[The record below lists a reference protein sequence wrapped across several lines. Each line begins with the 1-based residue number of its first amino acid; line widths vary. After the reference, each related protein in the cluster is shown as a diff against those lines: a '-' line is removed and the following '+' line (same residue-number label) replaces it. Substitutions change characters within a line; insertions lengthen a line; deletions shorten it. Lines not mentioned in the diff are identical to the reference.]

1 MELTEKQRRKQE
13 YNRLY
18 RAKNR
23 EAILKQSRQARY
35 EIRLAALVYYSTGD
49 IPECT
54 CCGETEVK
62 FLGIDHID
70 GGGTKHRQATKSKYM
85 MHWLKTQGYP
95 DGFQTLCHNC
105 NMAKGFYGV
114 CQHKEK
120 LVKGEDN
127 DNI

>member
-1 MELTEKQRRKQE
+1 MELTEKQKRKQE
-13 YNRLY
+13 YNRQY

-35 EIRLAALVYYSTGD
+35 EIRLAALVYYSLGD

-54 CCGETEVK
+54 CCGETEIK

-70 GGGTKHRQATKSKYM
+70 GGGTKHRKATKSKYM
-85 MHWLKTQGYP
+85 MHWLKIQGYP

-114 CQHKEK
+114 CPHKEK
-120 LVKGEDN
+120 LVKGEAN
-127 DNI
+127 ENV